1 MRLGG
6 VIVRGY
12 NTPQEWI
19 ELVKELG
26 YSAVMAPMN
35 YNDPDELIDEYVK
48 EAKRAD
54 VMIAEVGAWSNPL
67 TLDDDT
73 RKKVLDYCKNQL
85 NLADRIGARCCVN
98 IAGARGEIWDGFY
111 RDNYSEDTYALIVD
125 TVREIIDDVK
135 PKNTFY
141 TLEPMPWMYPDSPDN
156 YLQLIKDIDR
166 KEFAVHL
173 DVVNMINNPKRYLFN
188 DSFIKECF
196 KKLGPYIKSCH
207 AKDVIMSNQFTTMIK
222 EVAPGK
228 GTLDYSVFLREV
240 ENLDPEMPVLIEH
253 LETHEEYIEAFN
265 YIKGVA
271 HENNIKLR

>member
-6 VIVRGY
+6 SILRNY
-12 NTPQEWI
+12 KTPQEWVEI
-19 ELVKELG
+19 VKGLG
-26 YSAVMAPMN
+26 YSAVIAPMK
-35 YNDPDELIDEYVK
+35 YDDPDELIDEYVR
-48 EAKRAD
+48 EAKKAN

-67 TLDDDT
+67 SPDDDT
-73 RKKVLDYCKNQL
+73 RKKALEYCKKQL

-98 IAGARGEIWDGFY
+98 IAGSRGEIWDGFY
-111 RDNYSEDTYALIVD
+111 RDNYSQDTYSLIVD

-141 TLEPMPWMYPDSPDN
+141 TLEPMPWMYPDSPDS

-173 DVVNMINNPKRYLFN
+173 DIVNMINNPKRYLFN
-188 DSFIKECF
+188 DKFIKECF
-196 KKLGPYIKSCH
+196 QKLGPYIKSCH
-207 AKDVIMSNQFTTMIK
+207 AKDVIMSNEFTTMIK

-228 GTLDYSVFLREV
+228 GKLNYSVFLKEV
-240 ENLDPEMPVLIEH
+240 ERLDPEMPVLIEH
-253 LETHEEYIEAFN
+253 LETQEQYIEAFN

-271 HENNIKLR
+271 NENNIKLR